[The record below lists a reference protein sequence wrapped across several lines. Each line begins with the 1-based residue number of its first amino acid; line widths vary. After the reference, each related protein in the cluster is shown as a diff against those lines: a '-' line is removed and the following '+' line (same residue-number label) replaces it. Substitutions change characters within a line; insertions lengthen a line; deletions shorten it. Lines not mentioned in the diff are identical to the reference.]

1 MSEKATAEASMKERM
16 EKLKDELVGVRT
28 GRANP
33 GMVDHIRVDYYGSM
47 VPVKQVAA
55 ISVPEARTLE
65 LRPWDANALDP
76 LDKALQKSDLGVPTQ
91 NDGKVI
97 RLNFPTMT
105 EDRRKDL
112 AKQVGRIGE
121 EYRVS
126 VRSDRKDAMDAIKKR
141 AKDEN
146 LPEDQVKGLEGA
158 IQKLTDDFVKLVD
171 EQVEE
176 KQKEVTTV

>member
-1 MSEKATAEASMKERM
+1 MSEKATAESSMKERI
-16 EKLKDELVGVRT
+16 EKLKQELVGVRT

-33 GMVDHIRVDYYGSM
+33 GMVDHIKVDYYGSM
-47 VPVKQVAA
+47 VPIKQVAA
-55 ISVPEARTLE
+55 VSVPEARTLE

-112 AKQVGRIGE
+112 SKQVGKIGE

-126 VRSDRKDAMDAIKKR
+126 IRSDRRDAMEAVKKR
-141 AKDEN
+141 AKADN
-146 LPEDQVKGLEGA
+146 LPEDQAKGLEGG
-158 IQKLTDDFVKLVD
+158 IQKLTDEYVKMVD
-171 EQVEE
+171 EIVAT
-176 KQKEVTTV
+176 KQKDVTTV